1 MAEGDP
7 GTEAATP
14 RRLAQVRERG
24 QAALSRE
31 AAPFAVLVIGALLL
45 GMAAPRALHL
55 LLGRLSMLLT
65 APAATPPA
73 QALHAALVAAL
84 LLAVP
89 FLLVCAVVGSI
100 AVLAQTGGLMYLGGL
115 LPDLARLDP
124 RRGLK
129 RIISP
134 TALLEAGKAVAKLGA
149 AGATVWFV
157 LAGALPQLPA
167 ALFWDP
173 LTLLDHTAR
182 DVLKVTLVLAGA
194 QGAIAASDVVR
205 ARFAFARTTRMTRQ
219 EVKEEHKETEGDPRI
234 RQRIRRLRMQR
245 ARRRMLQSVPKAAV
259 VVTNPTHYAV
269 ALAYQRGSTGAPRV
283 VAKGTDSL
291 ALRIRD
297 IAREHNVPVVANPSL
312 ARTLHTLHLDSE
324 IPRELYQTV
333 AEIIAYVWRL
343 RSRVA

>member
-1 MAEGDP
+1 MAEGEA

-14 RRLAQVRERG
+14 KRLEQARERG
-24 QAALSRE
+24 QSALSRE
-31 AAPFAVLVIGALLL
+31 AAPFAVLVTGALLL
-45 GMAAPRALHL
+45 STTGPSAMRL

-65 APAATPPA
+65 APATTPPA
-73 QALHAALVAAL
+73 QAMHAALVAAF

-89 FLLVCAVVGSI
+89 FLLVCIAAATVAVF
-100 AVLAQTGGLMYLGGL
+100 AQTRGLMDVGAL

-129 RIISP
+129 RVISV
-134 TALLEAGKAVAKLGA
+134 TALLEAAKAAAKLGA

-157 LAGALPQLPA
+157 LAGTLPQLPA

-173 LTLLDHTAR
+173 VTLLDHTAR
-182 DVLKVTLVLAGA
+182 AVFRVTLVLAGA
-194 QGAIAASDVVR
+194 QGAIAASDVLR
-205 ARFAFARTTRMTRQ
+205 ARFSFARSTRMTRQ
-219 EVKEEHKETEGDPRI
+219 EVKEEHKESEGDPRI
-234 RQRIRRLRMQR
+234 KQRIRRLRMQR
-245 ARRRMLQSVPKAAV
+245 ARRRMLKSVPKAAV

-269 ALAYQRGSTGAPRV
+269 ALGYERGSTGAPRV
-283 VAKGTDSL
+283 VAKGMDVL

-297 IAREHNVPVVANPSL
+297 IARQHNVPVVANPAL
-312 ARTLHTLHLDSE
+312 ARTLHALNLDSE

-333 AEIIAYVWRL
+333 AEVIAYVWRL